1 MKLLKTYKALL
12 PGEGL
17 EAGATDGE
25 NSTYANA
32 AGLEQVL
39 RRWAGVA
46 GAHQS
51 KPQER

>member
-1 MKLLKTYKALL
+1 MTLLKTYKSVL

-17 EAGATDGE
+17 ETGATDGE
-25 NSTYANA
+25 DFDLGNA

-46 GAHQS
+46 GAHQT